1 MTAVLTSVGVT
12 LAVGLGGCYAIWLL
26 RHRSATAVMT
36 GSRPH
41 RRTGRRS
48 RDRRRS
54 PPDADLRSRR
64 GSARCHRRLRDC
76 RGHRDAPSSWA
87 VTSAGLPPAR
97 PTPSLAREREQA
109 LEANRRELVAHL
121 SHDLRSPLA
130 GIRAMVEALNDNV
143 VVDATKIAEYHQT
156 IGLEVDRLTE
166 MVDDLFELARIHRGG
181 LVLRKQWVT
190 LADVAAQAYSSMIP
204 LAEARGITLTASVPE
219 AAVEVDVRLMTRVL
233 SNLLTNAIRHTPPG
247 GQVRIIGS
255 QEGLSVSLAVEDECG
270 GIPTCDL
277 PRALRVGVSGQRSPY
292 AESGIRR
299 GLRPGDRERHRRRP
313 CRSHRG
319 TQRQRRLPVRRAPHR
334 VTHEQE
340 SARLFS
346 VRPANGGRPGRDECT
361 WRREPTSI
369 LARP

>member
-26 RHRSATAVMT
+26 RRRSATAVMT
-36 GSRPH
+36 GSVLTAVLAAAVGIVVAARQMLITDH
-41 RRTGRRS
+41 DAAVLGVIVGCATVVGTGCALLMGSYVGRLAARQ
-48 RDRRRS
+48 
-54 PPDADLRSRR
+54 ADVL
-64 GSARCHRRLRDC
+64 
-76 RGHRDAPSSWA
+76 
-87 VTSAGLPPAR
+87 
-97 PTPSLAREREQA
+97 LAHEREQA

-130 GIRAMVEALNDNV
+130 GIRAMVEALNDHV
-143 VVDATKIAEYHQT
+143 VVEATKIAEYHQT

-219 AAVEVDVRLMTRVL
+219 VAVEVDVRLMARVL

-277 PRALRVGVSGQRSPY
+277 PRVFELAFQGSAARTPNPDSG
-292 AESGIRR
+292 AGFGLAIASGIVDAHAGRIEALNVSD
-299 GLRPGDRERHRRRP
+299 G
-313 CRSHRG
+313 CRFAVH
-319 TQRQRRLPVRRAPHR
+319 LMA
-334 VTHEQE
+334 
-340 SARLFS
+340 
-346 VRPANGGRPGRDECT
+346 
-361 WRREPTSI
+361 
-369 LARP
+369 